1 MRTTARLSL
10 VMAVIVAATLVS
22 VPAAGA
28 KARTSVTPFEKKQN
42 AAIKRANR
50 RITRA
55 GNRITFAGT
64 RIDGLNTLAQ
74 ELVSKNA
81 AQDESFN
88 GVKSAV
94 DTIVAGVPA
103 IVDGLT
109 QLKDGLVT
117 IQGVLEGTVAPA
129 LTALN
134 DGLVKLGGAYQAVE
148 YGVARVS
155 ATNATVAAGSLI
167 TSADVPDD
175 GNAAVANGTAI
186 LVATGSPVAV
196 DLKAD
201 IRSNEGDNVA
211 GGTVGQA
218 GGFVYVKGTQ
228 QTFTDNDADV
238 DPGGGVVAANRDGQ
252 ETVVQRV
259 ACIGAPN
266 PPGIFGTV
274 AGENIVTPTGTVT
287 NLSLRNLPGGIVR
300 TDTTHPD
307 ASSPSLLPAAC
318 QFAAT
323 PGAVYEVYYNVNFVD
338 IPTSTTPGP
347 TE

>member
-10 VMAVIVAATLVS
+10 VLAVVATAGLVA
-22 VPAAGA
+22 VPVVDAKPQSSALSKFEKRQNARIAKA
-28 KARTSVTPFEKKQN
+28 KARIDALRAIAVALGQKN
-42 AAIKRANR
+42 AQQDGAN
-50 RITRA
+50 A
-55 GNRITFAGT
+55 QQ
-64 RIDGLNTLAQ
+64 DVTLADVPG
-74 ELVSKNA
+74 L
-81 AQDESFN
+81 
-88 GVKSAV
+88 KSTVAL
-94 DTIVAGVPA
+94 IVAGVPD
-103 IVDGLT
+103 IVSGLT
-109 QLKDGLVT
+109 QLKDGLT
-117 IQGVLEGTVAPA
+117 AAGAG
-129 LTALN
+129 LTT
-134 DGLVKLGGAYQAVE
+134 LGSAYQAVE
-148 YGVARVS
+148 YGVAKVS
-155 ATNATVAAGSLI
+155 ATNATVAAGGSI
-167 TSADVPDD
+167 TSSDVPDD
-175 GNAAVANGTAI
+175 GNSAVGNGTAI

-201 IRSNEGDNVA
+201 IRSNEGDNGA
-211 GGTVGQA
+211 GATVGQA

-238 DPGGGVVAANRDGQ
+238 DPGGGVVAANRDGA

-259 ACIGAPN
+259 ACGGAPN

-274 AGENIVTPTGTVT
+274 AGDSIVTPTGTVT
-287 NLSLRNLPGGIVR
+287 NLPLKNLPGGIAR

-307 ASSPSLLPAAC
+307 ASSTSLLPATC